1 MATTSLPGTNWGNL
15 IFGGTAAL
23 SGLFSGRSAS
33 KAASEAAALT
43 REQLQFDQ
51 GMARRSV
58 DISEE
63 AGDALSAALEQFV
76 ATYGSAGSF
85 DPNAIAA
92 LSDLFADERTGF
104 RTGMQGAAEREGA
117 TAFGRDAAMG
127 RGFAAFADDMGFT
140 PGADYSSYF
149 GDVGAPD
156 TDISVREGV
165 YDGLVDRLATAY
177 LDKFSYETDRS
188 AREALASQDADA
200 ISRGLERSTYD
211 IESEKGVADVVARRR
226 NQDVIAAVEQAIGH
240 VGKLQGLDTGNLQM
254 RMSEFG
260 GELERGGFGL
270 RLGGTRLEADH
281 AEMQDRI
288 QGVGAGQGLLGG
300 ASAYYWGNRSQP
312 IREMASI
319 ISATPNDTYETGQ
332 MAIGQTG
339 ALQGLRNNTLQ
350 EVVTMATAPYA
361 TRLQG
366 FTPGAQ
372 FSRNAN
378 AGTGT
383 LLDSSTRASVAAG
396 SAFGTGLE
404 RLSNVDWS
412 KIRF

>member
-15 IFGGTAAL
+15 IFGGAAAL

-51 GMARRSV
+51 AMAGRAV
-58 DISEE
+58 GISDE
-63 AGDALSAALEQFV
+63 AGDALSSALEQFSK
-76 ATYGSAGSF
+76 AYGSTGSF
-85 DPNAIAA
+85 DPQMIAA
-92 LSDLFADERTGF
+92 LGDLFADERMGF

-117 TAFGRDAAMG
+117 TAFGRDAAVG
-127 RGFAAFADDMGFT
+127 RGFAAFADSMGFT
-140 PGADYSSYF
+140 PGSDYGGF
-149 GDVGAPD
+149 ID
-156 TDISVREGV
+156 TSTDLTAREGV

-177 LDKFSYETDRS
+177 LDKFQYETDRS

-226 NQDVIAAVEQAIGH
+226 NQDVIAAVEQAIGQ
-240 VGKLQGLDTGNLQM
+240 VGKLQGLDTGNLSM
-254 RMSEFG
+254 RMAEAQG
-260 GELERGGFGL
+260 QLQRGGAL
-270 RLGGTRLEADH
+270 LEAER
-281 AEMQDRI
+281 AEIQDRI

-383 LLDSSTRASVAAG
+383 LLDSSTRASAAAG

-404 RLSNVDWS
+404 RLSQVDWS
-412 KIRF
+412 KIRG